1 MSNFSNA
8 RKLNAVYKDSLA
20 VVNTNSNLDYYDEVN
35 IGSSYRNT
43 VDVSDIKIDT
53 IPSSPDFENLFS
65 NEMGQSDLLRFGI
78 NINTGDQAQ
87 KKYNSAYLDDSQTVI
102 KFSRA
107 ELTPVGNSVDSNGG
121 SYYCLD
127 QSGKNLL
134 EDMIP
139 YTAANSLGQLD
150 DSYENTKL
158 EYYDGTS
165 YINIILQTNYHGNAI
180 LNHRQGLVTFN
191 SNPSWSLVGGNSVP
205 ITTTGYKI
213 YFTFYKYV
221 GKKGIRV
228 LNSTDV
234 SGGLVVGGEY
244 SGSAAPADGAIIQG
258 KVGIGTEMPDKKLHI
273 SEDAVFDSI
282 KISNINNNEH
292 IGLGYRGIVKYQ
304 TGTFTL
310 GLQNNS
316 DLKLITN
323 NTERMRINGD
333 GNIGI
338 GINNLGTDIPLEI
351 FGGNIYGSG
360 KKTRDT
366 LTLRVNRGQ
375 GSKTSGNHDDV
386 GFGARLKFSHN
397 TMSTSNG
404 NVGNSTSTDQY
415 VAIESVSE
423 TFYSSRIGLKFITDD
438 GSPAE
443 KMRIDA
449 SGNVGIGTSTPQHKL
464 DVSGGNIRVT
474 KGRIFAEKTD
484 DSNEGGEIQIA
495 SQTEGTHNGYWTFDS
510 YKDKFRLSANGNFSV
525 GSNALLVNVDTTNG
539 LNKVGINKG
548 WNYSQTEAL
557 DVSGNIRIDNGNNII
572 DTQGGQ
578 LIFDNGYNKPGPNKI
593 LLYSDVNAY
602 GIGIDSSHTVKY
614 LSSKR
619 HKWYHDGQINQN
631 GTLGMTLYEK
641 DLTVEQHIT
650 GKGDL
655 TLPTHKLSTNTYTV
669 YESNATP
676 KLTFKGIN
684 GDNSSSTGGNLDINI
699 NGSDNLTKIKL
710 SSGGASF
717 IHSNLNVGSSSAN
730 TNYMLNVDGTLH
742 ASNNISTDA
751 NISAT
756 GTITQSG
763 SGTNTFY
770 GHTYF
775 GDNGGGDGRVRVHDT
790 LYSNKVVAGLVD
802 MTTSNDRQLLV
813 HNGSSYPGTMRI
825 NNFGL
830 LEFTNHYSTGQDI
843 KFGSTPTTNSKL
855 AVADWKIEHGSKI
868 YDSTYGDNLAF
879 TFKRTLEGLTTTREN
894 TVLRLCPSSWED
906 EPRANNINPGFESG
920 LTYNAIFNGDV
931 KINGNLVVE
940 LSTSTRD
947 TIVEHDLYNAGI
959 AVPSEQILRLS
970 DNDGASQIRF
980 DKTSDNQSVTYTDY
994 LTAND
999 TGKILLSEGARITVP
1014 ATDTIGYHVFSSGSH
1029 RFYTSNSTNNELRLR
1044 IDNTNNV
1051 VIGSENGNSNTLD
1064 YATAT
1069 SRTPSLLNLWN
1080 STNDEAT
1087 MIQFSNGSNT
1097 HPYRI
1102 GINSG
1107 SGNQNKFSVVTS
1119 DDTDIFTIDT
1129 ENKKFGINSDNP
1141 NNTSHG
1147 KILDINGGIAVNY
1160 DDNTQFSYIGKLQIG
1175 KVLSTDHVGFSHKD
1189 SSSYGVAHKND
1200 GTLLLNGVGN
1210 NVGSGIYFNIS
1221 DDNRM
1226 LLTDN
1231 TFTIGGIGTSTP
1243 DVNIV
1248 HAGNTQHTGNMT
1260 IAGDL
1265 LANTSNHNITMNDT
1279 DKIKLDDVTIDGGH
1293 IHIAPSNNITYYSV
1307 FNEPGLNN
1315 IQNTTIRA
1323 GTASSNIII
1332 GDLNTSGKIYIGHTS
1347 TSNVNATDYFI
1358 QSKPIALSQSNN
1370 NSLYTTGNV
1379 NIDGNLN
1386 MNGPTKQ
1393 IDINSGKLT
1402 IANAT
1407 GDVVSQGNLSLNNV
1421 NSTENYFKIYDN
1433 ASNEKFSVKYSSGNT
1448 IIKGTLNVN
1457 SQPFTVGGTIAG
1469 DETIQTPKFEVKTD
1483 GTTTIMNKLTIN
1495 DPNNLTGIQLDS
1507 GDLVIK
1513 NQNIKI
1519 IETNTDG
1526 DGNEIVSFKV
1536 DHDGKITDGTWN
1548 ADFISTI
1555 YGGLG
1560 ANVSD
1565 NGVPGL
1571 ILISQGNGEY
1581 LPKQISCDDSTI
1593 NITANGDGIN
1603 ITSDVQPVTIDDFTI
1618 ADSSTKGL
1626 MSADDK
1632 RAIEIIRE
1640 FMFADNSISQTS
1652 DANKLHEGLVRKVK
1666 TYRTSNYYQ
1675 FTSATMSKLFVGSF
1689 LYDINKPAA
1698 NYSDYGMVGES
1709 FYLDVNSGD
1718 YTIPNDTNLLST
1730 NFSQTTTNDYRVL
1743 FWQDYIT
1750 TSDFG
1755 SIDIE
1760 FQCPYHEVDFSIS
1773 NYKYNTVLY
1782 VQDYKFN
1789 PLSEPRAYND
1799 MTSGSNGKILAEG
1812 RSQVKSDKGPR
1823 GQMFPLNGH
1832 FDYVSEGRVRIMV
1845 LVNTSQNDTDS
1856 NARLDIDARNAYL
1869 KVTELNDTNAT

>member
-53 IPSSPDFENLFS
+53 IPASPDFQNLFT
-65 NEMGQSDLLRFGI
+65 NEVGLNDFSRFGI
-78 NINTGDQAQ
+78 NINPGDETQ
-87 KKYNSAYLDDSQTVI
+87 KIYNSAYLDDSQTVI
-102 KFSRA
+102 RFVRA
-107 ELTPVGNSVDSNGG
+107 ELTPVRNSVDTNGG

-134 EDMIP
+134 ENMIP

-213 YFTFYKYV
+213 YLTFYKYV

-244 SGSAAPADGAIIQG
+244 SGTTAPNDGAIIQG
-258 KVGIGTEMPDKKLHI
+258 KVGIGTLSPDKKLHI
-273 SEDAVFDSI
+273 SDNSSLEGV
-282 KISNINNNEH
+282 KISHTNLSQH
-292 IGLGYRGIVKYQ
+292 ISIGWTGIVKNS
-304 TGTFTL
+304 TTSSGSFTL
-310 GLQNNS
+310 GLVNNN
-316 DLKLITN
+316 D
-323 NTERMRINGD
+323 
-333 GNIGI
+333 
-338 GINNLGTDIPLEI
+338 
-351 FGGNIYGSG
+351 
-360 KKTRDT
+360 
-366 LTLRVNRGQ
+366 
-375 GSKTSGNHDDV
+375 
-386 GFGARLKFSHN
+386 
-397 TMSTSNG
+397 
-404 NVGNSTSTDQY
+404 
-415 VAIESVSE
+415 
-423 TFYSSRIGLKFITDD
+423 LKFITNDTERMIIKRD
-438 GSPAE
+438 
-443 KMRIDA
+443 
-449 SGNVGIGTSTPQHKL
+449 GNVGIGTTTPSALLHVNSAILSTPITYAEDQDNPYLIAGTNDGWTGANTDWNTYGFQHKFKTNSGRIPRISIDDNLGERFTIKSGGNVGINNSDPQYKL
-464 DVSGGNIRVT
+464 DVNGNMRVNEGT
-474 KGRIFAEKTD
+474 LVLDKSSTGNT
-484 DSNEGGEIQIA
+484 NEGGEIQLKSYDSG
-495 SQTEGTHNGYWTFDS
+495 SQSGIWNIDS
-510 YKDKFRLSANGNFSV
+510 YQKYFRIFGHLSGN
-525 GSNALLVNVDTTNG
+525 NALKISPDSVNGTY
-539 LNKVGINKG
+539 LMGIN
-548 WNYSQTEAL
+548 SSRVPTEAL
-557 DVSGNIRIDNGNNII
+557 DVSGNIRIDNGKDGQNQ
-572 DTQGGQ
+572 QGGQ
-578 LIFDNGYNKPGPNKI
+578 LIFNSGWNKPGPNKI
-593 LLYSDVNAY
+593 VLSTAGY
-602 GIGIDSSHTVKY
+602 GFGIDDSTLKY
-614 LSSKR
+614 ISFSGKHR
-619 HKWYHDGQINQN
+619 WYYGGRINTN
-631 GTLGMTLYEK
+631 GTLGMSLEGK
-641 DLTVEQHIT
+641 SLTVEEHIT
-650 GKGDL
+650 GGGDL
-655 TLPTHKLSTNTYTV
+655 TLLRMKLSRASTDKT
-669 YESNATP
+669 SNNIFKFWQKSGYP
-676 KLTFKGIN
+676 ILTFKGYYDTSDFDSTIRSE
-684 GDNSSSTGGNLDINI
+684 SSQTNLQINLDDAYDVTNV
-699 NGSDNLTKIKL
+699 KL
-710 SSGGASF
+710 SST
-717 IHSNLNVGSSSAN
+717 SNVPSYFLNNLAVGNN
-730 TNYMLNVDGTLH
+730 TTSYTLGVTGTLH
-742 ASNNISTDA
+742 ATNNISTGA

-756 GTITQSG
+756 GTITQSST
-763 SGTNTFY
+763 SGTNTF
-770 GHTYF
+770 
-775 GDNGGGDGRVRVHDT
+775 NGETHFPFTTSTSGKVRVYKS
-790 LYSNKVVAGLVD
+790 LYSTKVVAGNPG
-802 MTTSNDRQLLV
+802 MTASNERQLLV
-813 HNGSSYPGTMRI
+813 HNGSNDPGTMRI

-830 LEFTNHYSTGQDI
+830 LEFTKHYSTGQDSD
-843 KFGSTPTTNSKL
+843 FGNTTTTTRGL
-855 AVADWKIEHGSKI
+855 AVADWKIEHGSKT

-879 TFKRTLEGLTTTREN
+879 TFKRTLADLTTSREN

-906 EPRANNINPGFESG
+906 EPRTNANGAPTPFESG

-931 KINGNLVVE
+931 KINGNLVVD
-940 LSTSTRD
+940 LNTTSRD
-947 TIVEHDLYNAGI
+947 TVVETNVYNAGI
-959 AVPSEQILRLS
+959 AIPSAQMLRLS
-970 DNDGASQIRF
+970 DNTGASKIRF
-980 DKTSDNQSVTYTDY
+980 DKTSENTSVTYTDD

-999 TGKILLSEGARITVP
+999 NGKILLSEGARITVP

-1029 RFYTSNSTNNELRLR
+1029 RFYTSNSNNNELRLR

-1051 VIGSENGNSNTLD
+1051 VIGSENSTNTSTLD
-1064 YATAT
+1064 YENET
-1069 SRTPSLLNLWN
+1069 SNGANGRTPSLLNLWN
-1080 STNDEAT
+1080 SATNNLSET
-1087 MIQFSNGSNT
+1087 MIQFSNGNTT
-1097 HPYRI
+1097 HPYRM
-1102 GINSG
+1102 GIKTG
-1107 SGNQNKFSVVTS
+1107 SDNINKFSVVTS

-1129 ENKKFGINSDNP
+1129 ENKKIGINNP
-1141 NNTSHG
+1141 NSTSHG

-1160 DDNTQFSYIGKLQIG
+1160 NDNTQFSYIGKLKLG
-1175 KVLSTDHVGFSHKD
+1175 KVHDEVTYAGISHIGAG
-1189 SSSYGVAHKND
+1189 SYCVAHQNN
-1200 GTLLLNGVGN
+1200 GTLLLNGKTN
-1210 NVGSGIYFNIS
+1210 GIYFNFDKI
-1221 DDNRM
+1221 NRM
-1226 LLTDN
+1226 RLQND
-1231 TFTIGGIGTSTP
+1231 TFTIGGIGTDSAN
-1243 DVNIV
+1243 VNIV
-1248 HAGNTQHTGNMT
+1248 HAGTTQHTGNMT
-1260 IAGDL
+1260 ITGDL
-1265 LANTSNHNITMNDT
+1265 LVNTTNHNITMNDT
-1279 DKIKLDDVTIDGGH
+1279 NKIKLDDVTIDGGH
-1293 IHIAPSNNITYYSV
+1293 VHIAPSNNITYFSV

-1315 IQNTTIRA
+1315 VQNTIIRA
-1323 GTASSNIII
+1323 GTLSSNIII
-1332 GDLNTSGKIYIGHTS
+1332 GDMNTSGKIYIGH
-1347 TSNVNATDYFI
+1347 SNNSDVLSGADYFI
-1358 QSKPIALSQSNN
+1358 QSKPIALSKTNN
-1370 NSLYTTGNV
+1370 NSLYTQGDVT
-1379 NIDGNLN
+1379 IAGNLN
-1386 MNGPTKQ
+1386 MVGTTKQ

-1407 GDVVSQGNLSLNNV
+1407 GDVVSQGNLSLNDV
-1421 NSTENYFKIYDN
+1421 DGTQYFKIYDN

-1469 DETIQTPKFEVKTD
+1469 DETIQTPKFKVSID
-1483 GTTTIMNKLTIN
+1483 GTTEIENTLTIN
-1495 DPNNLTGIQLDS
+1495 GSNDGTGIQLNS

-1513 NQNIKI
+1513 NQNIEI
-1519 IETNTDG
+1519 RESDNTT
-1526 DGNEIVSFKV
+1526 VSFKV
-1536 DHDGKITDGTWN
+1536 DDDGIITKGTWN
-1548 ADFISTI
+1548 AELISTI

-1571 ILISQGNGEY
+1571 ILISQGNGKY
-1581 LPKQISCDDSTI
+1581 LPKQISCDDGTI
-1593 NITANGDGIN
+1593 NITANGGGIN
-1603 ITSDVQPVTIDDFTI
+1603 ITSDVQSVTIDDFSI

-1632 RAIEIIRE
+1632 RAMEIIRE

-1666 TYRTSNYYQ
+1666 TYRTNTYYQ

-1689 LYDINKPAA
+1689 LYDINKPTA

-1709 FYLDVNSGD
+1709 FFLDVNSGD
-1718 YTIPNDTNLLST
+1718 YTIPNDTSLLST

-1789 PLSEPRAYND
+1789 PLFEPRAYND

>member
-53 IPSSPDFENLFS
+53 IPSSPGFENLFS

-78 NINTGDQAQ
+78 NINPLDEAQ
-87 KKYNSAYLDDSQTVI
+87 KKYNSAYLDDSQRVI

-107 ELTPVGNSVDSNGG
+107 ELTPVGNSVDTNGG

-158 EYYDGTS
+158 EYYDGSS

-213 YFTFYKYV
+213 YLTFYKYV

-244 SGSAAPADGAIIQG
+244 SGTTAPNDGAIIQG
-258 KVGIGTEMPDKKLHI
+258 NVGIGTETPDKKLHI
-273 SEDAVFDSI
+273 SDDTVLDSV

-292 IGLGYRGIVKYQ
+292 IGLGYQGIVKYQ
-304 TGTFTL
+304 TGSFTL
-310 GLQNNS
+310 GLVNNN

-323 NTERMRINGD
+323 NTDRMIIKN
-333 GNIGI
+333 
-338 GINNLGTDIPLEI
+338 
-351 FGGNIYGSG
+351 S
-360 KKTRDT
+360 
-366 LTLRVNRGQ
+366 
-375 GSKTSGNHDDV
+375 
-386 GFGARLKFSHN
+386 
-397 TMSTSNG
+397 G
-404 NVGNSTSTDQY
+404 NVGIGTIVPKNKLHVRGDIRLDLMSGYEEVGTLTIGRQDNDIRQHTITFHNSNLGSGNYMAFNLHTGVNLTN
-415 VAIESVSE
+415 
-423 TFYSSRIGLKFITDD
+423 IGEI
-438 GSPAE
+438 
-443 KMRIDA
+443 MRICGD
-449 SGNVGIGTSTPQHKL
+449 GNVGIGTSTPQHKL
-464 DVSGGNIRVT
+464 DVFGGNIRVNEGT
-474 KGRIFAEKTD
+474 LILDK
-484 DSNEGGEIQIA
+484 SNSGSNTSEGGEINIQSYID
-495 SQTEGTHNGYWTFDS
+495 GTYIDTWKIDS
-510 YKDKFRLSANGNFSV
+510 YQNYFRIFGHISNHMALKIYPDSDNGTY
-525 GSNALLVNVDTTNG
+525 LM
-539 LNKVGINKG
+539 GIN
-548 WNYSQTEAL
+548 SDRTPRDAL
-557 DVSGNIRIDNGNNII
+557 DVNGNIRIDNGNASENK
-572 DTQGGQ
+572 QGGKI
-578 LIFDNGYNKPGPNKI
+578 IFDNTYNTAGPNKI
-593 LLYSDVNAY
+593 LLHSSGY
-602 GIGIDSSHTVKY
+602 GIGIDSSAIVKY
-614 LSSKR
+614 ISGDNNGK
-619 HKWYHDGQINQN
+619 HKWYYGGSTSSN
-631 GTLGMTLYEK
+631 GTLGMTLNTK

-650 GKGDL
+650 GKYNL

-669 YESNATP
+669 YQDHPIP
-676 KLTFKGIN
+676 KLTFKGII
-684 GDNSSSTGGNLDINI
+684 GDNASSIGGNLDINI
-699 NGSDNLTKIKL
+699 NNATDTTKIKL
-710 SSGGASF
+710 SSAGASF

-730 TNYMLNVDGTLH
+730 TNYMLDVTGTLH
-742 ASNNISTDA
+742 ATGNIST
-751 NISAT
+751 NSSISAS
-756 GTITQSG
+756 GTISQNST
-763 SGTNTFY
+763 GTNTFY

-775 GDNGGGDGRVRVHDT
+775 GDSNGGDGRVSVNNT
-790 LYSNKVVAGLVD
+790 LYSTKVVAGVVG

-813 HNGSSYPGTMRI
+813 HNGSNNPGTMRI
-825 NNFGL
+825 NNFGV
-830 LEFTNHYSTGQDI
+830 LEFTKDYSTGLDSD
-843 KFGSTPTTNSKL
+843 FGSFPASVSNKS
-855 AVADWKIEHGSKI
+855 VADWKIEHNSDSGS
-868 YDSTYGDNLAF
+868 SGNGDNLAF
-879 TFKRTLEGLTTTREN
+879 TFKRTLDDLNTKREN

-906 EPRANNINPGFESG
+906 EPRADNINPGFESG
-920 LTYNAIFNGDV
+920 LIYNAIFNGDV

-940 LSTSTRD
+940 QNTTSRD
-947 TIVEHDLYNAGI
+947 TIVESSVYNAGI
-959 AVPSEQILRLS
+959 AVPSAQMLRLS

-980 DKTSDNQSVTYTDY
+980 DLTSDNTSVTYTDA
-994 LTAND
+994 LTDN
-999 TGKILLSEGARITVP
+999 TYGKILLSQGARITVP

-1029 RFYTSNSTNNELRLR
+1029 RFYTSNKDSNQLRLR

-1080 STNDEAT
+1080 STTDHLLSET
-1087 MIQFSNGSNT
+1087 MIQFSNGST
-1097 HPYRI
+1097 DHPYRM
-1102 GINSG
+1102 GIKSG

-1119 DDTDIFTIDT
+1119 DNTDIFTIDT
-1129 ENKKFGINSDNP
+1129 ENKKIGINNP
-1141 NNTSHG
+1141 NSTSHE
-1147 KILDINGGIAVNY
+1147 KVLDINGGIAVNY
-1160 DDNTQFSYIGKLQIG
+1160 GENDHFSYIGNLQIG
-1175 KVLSTDHVGFSHKD
+1175 RVLSDEHVGISHIHLINGTTGSD
-1189 SSSYGVAHKND
+1189 PNSYGVGHSSN
-1200 GTLLLNGVGN
+1200 GTLQLNGKTN
-1210 NVGSGIYFNIS
+1210 GIYFNF
-1221 DDNRM
+1221 DNNNRM
-1226 LLTDN
+1226 LLGNN

-1265 LANTSNHNITMNDT
+1265 LANTTTSNHNITMNDT
-1279 DKIKLDDVTIDGGH
+1279 DKIKLDNVTIDGDKLT
-1293 IHIAPSNNITYYSV
+1293 ITPTDPTFYSQ
-1307 FNEPGLNN
+1307 FYEDGTE
-1315 IQNTTIRA
+1315 NTTIRA
-1323 GTASSNIII
+1323 GTVSSNIII
-1332 GDLNTSGKIYIGHTS
+1332 GDLNTNGKIYIGHPS
-1347 TSNVNATDYFI
+1347 TLNVNATDYFI

-1407 GDVVSQGNLSLNNV
+1407 GDVISQGNLSLNNV

-1483 GTTTIMNKLTIN
+1483 GTTTIMNKLIIN
-1495 DPNNLTGIQLDS
+1495 SNTDPDGTGIQLDS
-1507 GDLVIK
+1507 GDLVVK
-1513 NQNIKI
+1513 NQNIEI
-1519 IETNTDG
+1519 RESDNTT
-1526 DGNEIVSFKV
+1526 VSFKV
-1536 DHDGKITDGTWN
+1536 DDDGKITHGTWN

-1571 ILISQGNGEY
+1571 ILISQGNGTY
-1581 LPKQISCDDSTI
+1581 LPKHISCDDGTI
-1593 NITANGDGIN
+1593 NITANGGGIN
-1603 ITSDVQPVTIDDFTI
+1603 ITSDVQSVTIDDFSI

-1632 RAIEIIRE
+1632 RAMEIIRE

-1666 TYRTSNYYQ
+1666 TYRTNTYYQ
-1675 FTSATMSKLFVGSF
+1675 FTTATMSKLFVGSF

-1869 KVTELNDTNAT
+1869 KVTELNDTDAT